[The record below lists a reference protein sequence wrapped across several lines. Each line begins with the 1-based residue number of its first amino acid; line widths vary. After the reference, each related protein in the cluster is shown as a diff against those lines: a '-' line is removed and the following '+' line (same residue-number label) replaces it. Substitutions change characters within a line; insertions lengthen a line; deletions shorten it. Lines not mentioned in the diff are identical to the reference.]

1 MTSLV
6 IVESEAKAKA
16 VAEQSGGAHET
27 LLLRSAPMKVNHQP
41 NAVKLFAGET
51 GFQFVPAEAEMT
63 FARDLLTNLYKDI
76 YVALESDQRGE
87 YWSWM
92 LGKFVFAASK
102 GEKGIRRVHVAG
114 FGEEELAEA
123 FRLVEPVQDSAAA
136 AFYIR
141 SLFNSCLLRH
151 LNRLLGTVNG
161 PGGLPLNFAA
171 LTTLF
176 LLEEREAEVD
186 SFSAPSKWQITARVT
201 TPGGAIKVRLQE
213 AYGITDDGFFRD
225 QGEVK
230 KALALF
236 EGRPLTVK
244 DVAES
249 DFTIEPPMPYRLAEL
264 LHDGYVHLGM
274 GPAKVLQALQK
285 FHAGLPID
293 GRQTGLISAPFAV
306 IPLPYQVTLARIR
319 KEVSTIFGSGELVE
333 RQPNGHVILP
343 LLPGLAGNQLQDVLP
358 ANERQLYDLIRDRAL
373 ASQMPEAVGRNLLM
387 ECAAGGCLF
396 QGRSPVLTEKGF
408 LKAFAKGYDLYLL
421 PDCPLQDLQVGREL
435 TVEQVIP
442 EQSTGVTAEYYTFA
456 SFCEDL
462 AEFALPLESVLIL
475 MLQEMLD
482 KKYLAIDA
490 RGGFHLEG
498 NAGKVVATLNR
509 AFPAMKGI
517 SFSAYFEQTV
527 GEVVSGRKSLDF
539 ALKQFDQN
547 FIMHGVPLVKVQV
560 PRAVPVREKK
570 SKNIIKSPE
579 PESRMS
585 GPTTESAMPPTV
597 EVADFRVIQ
606 EPSLGQN
613 LTGETQAA
621 ATDAETLR
629 AETPQ
634 KAAELM
640 AETTMASHQPRE
652 EAEDVGIA
660 KGEITAAQEMT
671 GNEDV
676 PVREEVA
683 GHADRA
689 ARANA
694 ETFDRLKVEGETVAE
709 PVAEAV
715 APEMPEMQ
723 EAQQGPVFAEPLP
736 IAAESDQ
743 QAAELMSAE
752 AAVDAPAPAEAPQG
766 RSCPDCGRPLMLKS
780 DRFGRYWVCS
790 GYPACRHAESYETGQ
805 QKMDLPCPL
814 CGQEPL
820 VVKRTP
826 TGKQLYVCPG
836 EGCEFMAWSRPHA
849 VTCPGCGS
857 PFLVEKKT
865 AAGRTVLR
873 CPRAGCSY
881 QQALDGAQMEGA
893 DDKALPPAR
902 KKILVRRSAGS
913 SGGAG
918 RKKVLVRRKKG

>member
-16 VAEQSGGAHET
+16 LSEQSGGAHET
-27 LLLRSAPMKVNHQP
+27 LLLRSAPMKVNHHL

-51 GFQFVPAEAEMT
+51 GFQFVPAEAEMA

-92 LGKFVFAASK
+92 LSKFVFAASK
-102 GEKGIRRVHVAG
+102 GEKGIRRVHIAG

-151 LNRLLGTVNG
+151 LSRLVGTVNG

-171 LTTLF
+171 LTALF

-186 SFSAPSKWQITARVT
+186 AFSAPAKWQIVARVS
-201 TPGGAIKVRLQE
+201 TPSGAVKVRLQE

-236 EGRPLTVK
+236 EGRPLAVI

-264 LHDGYVHLGM
+264 LHDGYIHLGM

-306 IPLPYQVTLARIR
+306 IPLPYQVILPRIR
-319 KEVSTIFGSGELVE
+319 KEVSTIFGSGELIE

-396 QGRSPVLTEKGF
+396 QGRSPLLTEKGF

-421 PDCPLQDLQVGREL
+421 PDCPLQDLQVGQEL

-442 EQSTGVTAEYYTFA
+442 EQSTGVTAEYYSFD

-490 RGGFHLEG
+490 RGGFHIEG

-517 SFSAYFEQTV
+517 NFSAYFEQTV

-547 FIMHGVPLVKVQV
+547 FIMHGVPLVKIQV

-585 GPTTESAMPPTV
+585 GPTAESAMPPAV
-597 EVADFRVIQ
+597 EMADFRVIQ
-606 EPSLGQN
+606 EPSLGEN
-613 LTGETQAA
+613 LIGETQAA
-621 ATDAETLR
+621 ATDEDTLQVEAPQRLAEMMP
-629 AETPQ
+629 E
-634 KAAELM
+634 M
-640 AETTMASHQPRE
+640 TMAAAQPRE
-652 EAEDVGIA
+652 
-660 KGEITAAQEMT
+660 
-671 GNEDV
+671 
-676 PVREEVA
+676 
-683 GHADRA
+683 
-689 ARANA
+689 
-694 ETFDRLKVEGETVAE
+694 KVEVDEVRPSSAESASQVEMPDEEETAPPEKVKTVVAA
-709 PVAEAV
+709 VTEAV
-715 APEMPEMQ
+715 EPEMPEMQ
-723 EAQQGPVFAEPLP
+723 EAEQGTVFEEPLP
-736 IAAESDQ
+736 VAEESGQ
-743 QAAELMSAE
+743 QAAELMSVE

-766 RSCPDCGRPLMLKS
+766 RSCPDCGKPLMLKS
-780 DRFGRYWVCS
+780 DRFGRYLVCS
-790 GYPACRHAESYETGQ
+790 GYPACRHAESYEPGQ

-814 CGQEPL
+814 CGQESL

-826 TGKQLYVCPG
+826 TGKELYVCPG

-849 VTCPGCGS
+849 VTCPGCGF

-881 QQALDGAQMEGA
+881 QQTLDGAQMEGEGA
-893 DDKALPPAR
+893 KALQPAR
-902 KKILVRRSAGS
+902 KKVLVRRSAGS
-913 SGGAG
+913 SGGTG
-918 RKKVLVRRKKG
+918 RKKVLVRRKKA